1 MNLDTA
7 TKPPSLLARL
17 GAALIVLVTLVASI
31 NKGMDII
38 VDQKYARALRE
49 AESLAAVREI
59 AKAAVHEALE
69 RPEGA
74 RGGRDR
80 RQRTRDAGNA
90 HLYVPEGARDRRH
103 RTRDGGNAHLHE
115 PLRN

>member
-1 MNLDTA
+1 MDA
-7 TKPPSLLARL
+7 AMTKPPSSLLARL
-17 GAALIVLVTLVASI
+17 GAALIVLVALVASI

-38 VDQKYARALRE
+38 EEQKIARALRE
-49 AESLAAVREI
+49 AESLAAVREL

-74 RGGRDR
+74 RGGRH
-80 RQRTRDAGNA
+80 Q
-90 HLYVPEGARDRRH
+90 
-103 RTRDGGNAHLHE
+103 TRDGGNAHLHE

>member
-1 MNLDTA
+1 MDAATA
-7 TKPPSLLARL
+7 KPPSLLARL
-17 GAALIVLVTLVASI
+17 GAALIVLVCLVASI

-38 VDQKYARALRE
+38 EEQKIARTLRE
-49 AESLAAVREI
+49 AESLAAVREL

-74 RGGRDR
+74 RGGR
-80 RQRTRDAGNA
+80 G
-90 HLYVPEGARDRRH
+90 GRH
-103 RTRDGGNAHLHE
+103 QTRDGGNAHLHE

>member
-1 MNLDTA
+1 MA
-7 TKPPSLLARL
+7 KPPSLLARL
-17 GAALIVLVTLVASI
+17 GAALIVFVALVASI

-38 VDQKYARALRE
+38 EEQKIARALRE

-59 AKAAVHEALE
+59 ATAAVHEALE

>member
-1 MNLDTA
+1 M
-7 TKPPSLLARL
+7 ARL
-17 GAALIVLVTLVASI
+17 GAALLLLVCLVAGI

-38 VDQKYARALRE
+38 EEQKFARTLRE
-49 AESLAAVREI
+49 AESLAAVREL

-80 RQRTRDAGNA
+80 RQRTRD
-90 HLYVPEGARDRRH
+90 
-103 RTRDGGNAHLHE
+103 GGNAHLHE
-115 PLRN
+115 PLPN

>member
-1 MNLDTA
+1 MT
-7 TKPPSLLARL
+7 TPPSSSLLKRL
-17 GAALIVLVTLVASI
+17 GAALIVLVCLVAGI

-38 VDQKYARALRE
+38 EEQKFARALRE
-49 AESLAAVREI
+49 AESLAAVREL

-80 RQRTRDAGNA
+80 RHQ
-90 HLYVPEGARDRRH
+90 
-103 RTRDGGNAHLHE
+103 TRDGGNAHLHE

>member
-1 MNLDTA
+1 MT
-7 TKPPSLLARL
+7 TPPSSSLLKRL
-17 GAALIVLVTLVASI
+17 GSALLLLVVLVAGI

-38 VDQKYARALRE
+38 EEQKFARALRE
-49 AESLAAVREI
+49 AESLAAVREL

-74 RGGRDR
+74 PGGRDCR
-80 RQRTRDAGNA
+80 ERTHDAGNA
-90 HLYVPEGARDRRH
+90 HLYDRRH
-103 RTRDGGNAHLHE
+103 QTRDGGDPRLRE

>member
-1 MNLDTA
+1 MT
-7 TKPPSLLARL
+7 TPPSSSLLARL
-17 GAALIVLVTLVASI
+17 GAALILLVVLVAGI

-38 VDQKYARALRE
+38 EEQKFARALRE
-49 AESLAAVREI
+49 AESLAAVREL

-74 RGGRDR
+74 RGGRD
-80 RQRTRDAGNA
+80 
-90 HLYVPEGARDRRH
+90 HRH
-103 RTRDGGNAHLHE
+103 QTRDGGNAHLHE

>member
-1 MNLDTA
+1 MT
-7 TKPPSLLARL
+7 TPPSSSLAARL
-17 GAALIVLVTLVASI
+17 GAALILLVCLVAGI

-38 VDQKYARALRE
+38 EEQKFARALRE
-49 AESLAAVREI
+49 AESLAAVREL

-74 RGGRDR
+74 RGGRH
-80 RQRTRDAGNA
+80 Q
-90 HLYVPEGARDRRH
+90 
-103 RTRDGGNAHLHE
+103 TRDGGNAHLHE

>member
-1 MNLDTA
+1 MT
-7 TKPPSLLARL
+7 TPPSSSLLARL
-17 GAALIVLVTLVASI
+17 GAAFILLVVLVASI

-38 VDQKYARALRE
+38 EEQKIARALRE
-49 AESLAAVREI
+49 AESLAAVREL

-74 RGGRDR
+74 PGGRDR
-80 RQRTRDAGNA
+80 RERTHDAGNA
-90 HLYVPEGARDRRH
+90 HLYDRRH
-103 RTRDGGNAHLHE
+103 QTRDGGNAHLHE

>member
-1 MNLDTA
+1 MTA
-7 TKPPSLLARL
+7 PPSSLLARL
-17 GAALIVLVTLVASI
+17 AAALILLVCLVAGI

-38 VDQKYARALRE
+38 EEQKFARALRE
-49 AESLAAVREI
+49 AESLAAVREL

-74 RGGRDR
+74 RGGRH
-80 RQRTRDAGNA
+80 Q
-90 HLYVPEGARDRRH
+90 
-103 RTRDGGNAHLHE
+103 TRDGGNAHLHE